1 MLYQS
6 LAGRAIASHNV
17 DDSGRQ
23 SGLLAKF
30 REHKCGE
37 GSKFGGFQDYGVSR
51 RQCRRD
57 LPRQHEK
64 REIPRNNLTHDT
76 TRLVAGELLLE
87 QLGPTGVVVEVP
99 RHERDVDVAA
109 LANRLAIVHGF
120 KDREEPGVL
129 LHQSRQSVE
138 IASPSMR
145 SEGSPLWRCSARRA
159 NGSIDVSGP
168 ALGDR
173 GQFLAIRGVDR
184 VEIFSRGRRLPRS
197 SDEESKVPSMTL
209 QPSFRFFGIL
219 GSGPILHADKFFGNA
234 HWVRLVCSGLITTLS
249 PALFVYAIG

>member
-23 SGLLAKF
+23 SGFLAKF

-51 RQCRRD
+51 RQRRRD
-57 LPRQHEK
+57 LPRQHQEWK
-64 REIPRNNLTHDT
+64 VPRNDLTYNA
-76 TRLVAGELLLE
+76 TRFVARELLLE
-87 QLGPTGVVVEVP
+87 QLGPTGVVVEMP
-99 RHERDVDVAA
+99 RHKRDVDVAA
-109 LANRLAIVHGF
+109 LANWLAIVHGF
-120 KDREEPGVL
+120 KDCEEPGVL

-145 SEGSPLWRCSARRA
+145 SEGPPLWRCSARRA

-173 GQFLAIRGVDR
+173 GQFLAI
-184 VEIFSRGRRLPRS
+184 
-197 SDEESKVPSMTL
+197 
-209 QPSFRFFGIL
+209 
-219 GSGPILHADKFFGNA
+219 
-234 HWVRLVCSGLITTLS
+234 
-249 PALFVYAIG
+249 